1 MTMQWRAGRIVPR
14 AARRDHAMVAGIN
27 RLGETMTFGHRL
39 KLPLGALVWLALT
52 LAGPAAAQAPDTPKA
67 FAPTGTL
74 RVGVLMVTYFALP
87 DKASGDLTG
96 VVPDL
101 GRELARRLGVPAQ
114 LIRYENPVAV
124 IEAFRKGELDATF
137 IGITADRAAAFDFG
151 PVVLDLQTT
160 YLVPA
165 ASAIQR
171 TEDIDRPDVRLLV
184 PARSA
189 QEAFLKKTIAKA
201 TMISVAVENPK
212 QAVEKLAAGEADA
225 FSHVVPMLVSAQAA
239 LPGSRILPGSYY
251 NVPIAIGYAKERPAA
266 VAAYAKEF
274 AGDVKK
280 SGFVQQSLDRAGDSV
295 KGVVVGQ

>member
-1 MTMQWRAGRIVPR
+1 MT
-14 AARRDHAMVAGIN
+14 ARRLA
-27 RLGETMTFGHRL
+27 RPL
-39 KLPLGALVWLALT
+39 LGALACLAVAFAAP
-52 LAGPAAAQAPDTPKA
+52 AGAQALDVAKA

-87 DKASGDLTG
+87 DPADELKG

-114 LIRYENPVAV
+114 LVKFENPVAV

-165 ASAIQR
+165 ASSIK
-171 TEDIDRPDVRLLV
+171 TIDEVDRPGVRLLV

-189 QEAFLKKTIAKA
+189 QEAHLKKTLTKA

-212 QAVEKLAAGEADA
+212 PAVEKLAAGEADA
-225 FSHVVPMLVSAQAA
+225 FSHVVPMLVSAQRMMA
-239 LPGSRILPGSYY
+239 GSRILPGSYF
-251 NVPIAIGYAKERPAA
+251 NVPIAIGYAKDRPAA
-266 VAAYAKEF
+266 VKDFAAQFGA
-274 AGDVKK
+274 DVKA
-280 SGFVQQSLDRAGDSV
+280 SGFVQQSLDRAGESV
-295 KGVVVGQ
+295 KGVVVHR

>member
-1 MTMQWRAGRIVPR
+1 MTAHRLARLVLGACAALAAAAFP
-14 AARRDHAMVAGIN
+14 AARA
-27 RLGETMTFGHRL
+27 ETD
-39 KLPLGALVWLALT
+39 LA
-52 LAGPAAAQAPDTPKA
+52 KA

-87 DKASGDLTG
+87 GAAGELTG

-114 LIRYENPVAV
+114 LVRFDSPVAV
-124 IEAFRKGELDATF
+124 IAAFRKGELDATF

-165 ASAIQR
+165 ASPLKAID
-171 TEDIDRPDVRLLV
+171 EVDRPGVRLLV

-189 QEAFLKKTIAKA
+189 QEAHLKKTLTRA

-212 QAVEKLAAGEADA
+212 PAVDKLAAGEADA
-225 FSHVVPMLVSAQAA
+225 FSHVVPMLVSAQRM

-251 NVPIAIGYAKERPAA
+251 NVPIAIGFAKDRPAA
-266 VAAYAKEF
+266 VKELAERF
-274 AGDVKK
+274 VDDVRA

-295 KGVVVGQ
+295 KGVVVHRD

>member
-1 MTMQWRAGRIVPR
+1 MKVMRL
-14 AARRDHAMVAGIN
+14 AR
-27 RLGETMTFGHRL
+27 FGML
-39 KLPLGALVWLALT
+39 AWLAAGAAPASAQT
-52 LAGPAAAQAPDTPKA
+52 PDLAKA
-67 FAPTGTL
+67 FAPTGSL

-87 DKASGDLTG
+87 DQGGGLTG

-114 LIRYENPVAV
+114 LVRFENPIAV
-124 IEAFRKGELDATF
+124 VEAFRKGELDATF

-165 ASAIQR
+165 ASTIQAID
-171 TEDIDRPDVRLLV
+171 EVDRPGMRLLV

-189 QEAFLKKTIAKA
+189 QEAQLRKTLTKA
-201 TMISVAVENPK
+201 TLISVAVENPK
-212 QAVEKLAAGEADA
+212 PAVDKLAAGEADA
-225 FSHVVPMLVSAQAA
+225 MSHVVPMLVSAQRM

-251 NVPIAIGYAKERPAA
+251 NVPIAIGFAKDRPAA
-266 VAAYAKEF
+266 VKDFAAQF
-274 AGDVKK
+274 AEDVRT

-295 KGVVVGQ
+295 RGVVVHQ

>member
-1 MTMQWRAGRIVPR
+1 MN
-14 AARRDHAMVAGIN
+14 ARRLA
-27 RLGETMTFGHRL
+27 RLV
-39 KLPLGALVWLALT
+39 LGACAAL
-52 LAGPAAAQAPDTPKA
+52 AAAIFSPAHAQTDLAKA

-87 DKASGDLTG
+87 DPAGDLKG

-114 LIRYENPVAV
+114 LVRFENPVAV
-124 IEAFRKGELDATF
+124 IEAFRKGALDATF

-165 ASAIQR
+165 TSPIKAID
-171 TEDIDRPDVRLLV
+171 EVDRPGVRLLV

-189 QEAFLKKTIAKA
+189 QEAHLKKTLTKA

-212 QAVEKLAAGEADA
+212 PAVDKLAAGEADA
-225 FSHVVPMLVSAQAA
+225 FSHVVPMLVSAQR
-239 LPGSRILPGSYY
+239 LMPGSRILPGSYY
-251 NVPIAIGYAKERPAA
+251 DVPIAIGYPKGQPSA
-266 VAAYAKEF
+266 VTAFCKSF
-274 AGDVKK
+274 VTDVKA
-280 SGFVQQSLDRAGDSV
+280 SGFAARAIARMGPSARGLV
-295 KGVVVGQ
+295 TGGSER

>member
-1 MTMQWRAGRIVPR
+1 
-14 AARRDHAMVAGIN
+14 MVA
-27 RLGETMTFGHRL
+27 RYVTL
-39 KLPLGALVWLALT
+39 LGALAWLGVAC
-52 LAGPAAAQAPDTPKA
+52 AAPVVAQSGDGAKA

-74 RVGVLMVTYFALP
+74 RVGVLMVTYFAIADEGAGEL
-87 DKASGDLTG
+87 KG

-114 LIRYENPVAV
+114 LTRYESPVAV
-124 IEAFRKGELDATF
+124 IEAFRKGELDVTF

-165 ASAIQR
+165 ASTIK
-171 TEDIDRPDVRLLV
+171 TIDEIDRPGVRLLV

-189 QEAFLKKTIAKA
+189 QEAELKKMLTRA

-212 QAVEKLAAGEADA
+212 PAVEKLVAGEADA
-225 FSHVVPMLVSAQAA
+225 FSHVVPMLVSAQRA

-251 NVPIAIGYAKERPAA
+251 NVPIAIGYAKDRPAA
-266 VAAYAKEF
+266 VADVARQF
-274 AGDVKK
+274 AEDVKK

-295 KGVVVGQ
+295 KGVVVHP

>member
-1 MTMQWRAGRIVPR
+1 MD
-14 AARRDHAMVAGIN
+14 ARRLA
-27 RLGETMTFGHRL
+27 RLA
-39 KLPLGALVWLALT
+39 LGACAAL
-52 LAGPAAAQAPDTPKA
+52 AAAAFAPAQAQSDLAKA

-87 DKASGDLTG
+87 GPADGLTG

-114 LIRYENPVAV
+114 LVRFDNPIAV
-124 IEAFRKGELDATF
+124 IEAFRKGELDATL

-165 ASAIQR
+165 ASPIHAID
-171 TEDIDRPDVRLLV
+171 EVDRPGVRLLV

-189 QEAFLKKTIAKA
+189 QEAQLKRTLRQA

-212 QAVEKLAAGEADA
+212 PAVEKLAAGEADA
-225 FSHVVPMLVSAQAA
+225 FSHVVPMLVSAQR
-239 LPGSRILPGSYY
+239 LMPGSRILPGSYY
-251 NVPIAIGYAKERPAA
+251 NVPIAIGFAKERPAA
-266 VAAYAKEF
+266 VKEF
-274 AGDVKK
+274 AAQFAADVRTT
-280 SGFVQQSLDRAGDSV
+280 GFVQQSLDRAGDSV
-295 KGVVVGQ
+295 KGVVVHRD

>member
-1 MTMQWRAGRIVPR
+1 MRSRRLAWLWLGGC
-14 AARRDHAMVAGIN
+14 AAI
-27 RLGETMTFGHRL
+27 
-39 KLPLGALVWLALT
+39 
-52 LAGPAAAQAPDTPKA
+52 AAAAFVPARAQSDLAKA

-87 DKASGDLTG
+87 DQAGDLEG

-101 GRELARRLGVPAQ
+101 AHELARRLGVPAQ
-114 LIRYENPVAV
+114 LVRFDNPIAV

-165 ASAIQR
+165 ASTIKAID
-171 TEDIDRPDVRLLV
+171 EVDRRGVRLLV

-189 QEAFLKKTIAKA
+189 QEAHLKKTLTQA

-212 QAVEKLAAGEADA
+212 PAVEKLAAGEADA
-225 FSHVVPMLVSAQAA
+225 FSHVVPMLVSAQRMMA
-239 LPGSRILPGSYY
+239 GSRILPGSYY
-251 NVPIAIGYAKERPAA
+251 NVPIAIGYAKDRPAA
-266 VAAYAKEF
+266 VKDFAEKFAA
-274 AGDVKK
+274 DVTA
-280 SGFVQQSLDRAGDSV
+280 SGFVQQSLARAGDSV
-295 KGVVVGQ
+295 KGVVVHAR

>member
-1 MTMQWRAGRIVPR
+1 MN
-14 AARRDHAMVAGIN
+14 ARRLARHW
-27 RLGETMTFGHRL
+27 LGVCA
-39 KLPLGALVWLALT
+39 AL
-52 LAGPAAAQAPDTPKA
+52 AAAAFAPAHAQSDLAKA

-87 DKASGDLTG
+87 DPAGELNG

-114 LIRYENPVAV
+114 LVRFENPIAV

-165 ASAIQR
+165 ASPIKAID
-171 TEDIDRPDVRLLV
+171 EIDRPGVRLLV

-189 QEAFLKKTIAKA
+189 QEAHLKKTIVKA

-212 QAVEKLAAGEADA
+212 PAVEKLAAGEADA
-225 FSHVVPMLVSAQAA
+225 FSHVVPMLVSAQRMMA
-239 LPGSRILPGSYY
+239 GSRILPGSYY
-251 NVPIAIGYAKERPAA
+251 NVPIAIGFAKDRPAG
-266 VAAYAKEF
+266 VKDFAAQF
-274 AGDVKK
+274 VGDVRQ
-280 SGFVQQSLDRAGDSV
+280 SGFVQTSLERAGDSV
-295 KGVVVGQ
+295 KGVVVHRE

>member
-1 MTMQWRAGRIVPR
+1 MNVGRL
-14 AARRDHAMVAGIN
+14 ARVL
-27 RLGETMTFGHRL
+27 LGMLTG
-39 KLPLGALVWLALT
+39 LAVT
-52 LAGPAAAQAPDTPKA
+52 CATPAQAQTDLAKA

-87 DKASGDLTG
+87 GTELKG

-114 LIRYENPVAV
+114 LIKFENPIAV

-165 ASAIQR
+165 ASPIKAID
-171 TEDIDRPDVRLLV
+171 EVDRPGVRLLV

-189 QEAFLKKTIAKA
+189 QEAHLKKALTRA

-212 QAVEKLAAGEADA
+212 PAVEKLAAGEADA
-225 FSHVVPMLVSAQAA
+225 FSHVVPMLVSAQRMLA
-239 LPGSRILPGSYY
+239 GSRILPGSYY
-251 NVPIAIGYAKERPAA
+251 NVPIAIGFAKDRPAA
-266 VAAYAKEF
+266 VKDF
-274 AGDVKK
+274 AEKFAEEMK
-280 SGFVQQSLDRAGDSV
+280 RSGFVQQSLDRAGDSV
-295 KGVVVGQ
+295 RGVIVHQ